1 MKFDQKQ
8 KARYWKHL
16 LPMALA
22 MSLVACGDGG
32 GPSSGGGSGSGSGGG
47 GGKME
52 KGPTTGQLLDAA
64 VSGVAYAA
72 SSGATGTTDENGIF
86 KFNHGDTVEFK
97 LGSLVLGKVPGAAIV
112 TPMELAGDNDHRLRN
127 LLVLF
132 QSLDSDGNPANGIS
146 IPAAAAS
153 ALSASINLDSEP
165 AAFVASPEL
174 QKARE
179 AAGISG
185 PVKTPVQA
193 TRHFL
198 SQGMAMLGNQV
209 WVKQDDGT
217 ASIIRI
223 SGMGADGAGEYLQG
237 EASPDDSCDTNRVC
251 GGSLVSKAGVE
262 YGAAQLSGVNNRG
275 FKFAAKPVIDTNLH
289 AGLSHPRPTWRLR
302 SDGDKLIASDIFTVQ
317 RKKEQ
322 KSLFGELF
330 HIAGTLEISS
340 SKEPIKTEV
349 KESHFSPMEND
360 PKGITGAWIAEPA
373 TMKTPMY
380 LFFSNGKY
388 MMVDPIGD
396 IKTADHESC
405 GDPGVEFAAYTYDS
419 GSKAL
424 NVKGFTYD
432 NNGCAGF
439 STNGPVSFYL
449 SADGKTATLTTQDKS
464 TLTLHR
470 VSK

>member
-1 MKFDQKQ
+1 MKFDRK
-8 KARYWKHL
+8 KKMISRKYL
-16 LPMALA
+16 LPLALA
-22 MSLVACGDGG
+22 INLAACGDGS
-32 GPSSGGGSGSGSGGG
+32 GPSSSGGSGSAGGG
-47 GGKME
+47 GGRTE
-52 KGPTTGQLLDAA
+52 KGPTTGKLMDAA
-64 VSGVAYAA
+64 VGGVAYTA
-72 SSGATGTTDENGIF
+72 SSGAAGITDESGIF
-86 KFNHGDTVEFK
+86 KYNHGDTVEFK
-97 LGSLVLGKVPGAAIV
+97 LGSLLLGKVAGAAIV

-132 QSLDSDGNPANGIS
+132 QSLDADGNPENGIS
-146 IPAAAAS
+146 IPPSAAS
-153 ALSASINLDSEP
+153 ALGASINLDSEP

-179 AAGISG
+179 AAGIPG
-185 PVKTPVQA
+185 PVKTAVQA

-198 SQGMAMLGNQV
+198 SQGMETLGNQI

-223 SGMGADGAGEYLQG
+223 RSLGAEGTGEYLHG

-251 GGSLVSKAGVE
+251 GGNLVSKAGTE
-262 YGAAQLSGVNNRG
+262 YGTAQLSGVNNRG
-275 FKFAAKPVIDTNLH
+275 FKFAATPVIDTNLR
-289 AGLSHPRPTWRLR
+289 AGLSHPRPTWRIR
-302 SDGDKLIASDIFTVQ
+302 SDGDTLITSDIFTVQ

-349 KESHFSPMEND
+349 KEIRFSPMEND
-360 PKGITGAWIAEPA
+360 PKGIVGAWVADPA
-373 TMKTPMY
+373 TMKTPVY

-388 MMVDPIGD
+388 VMVDPIGD
-396 IKTADHESC
+396 IKTPDHESC
-405 GDPGVEFAAYTYDS
+405 GDPGVEFASYTYDS
-419 GSKAL
+419 GGKTLSIKS
-424 NVKGFTYD
+424 FTYD
-432 NNGCAGF
+432 TNGCAGF
-439 STNGPVSFYL
+439 STDGPVSFNI
-449 SADGKTATLTTQDKS
+449 SADGKAATLNKQDKS